1 MSMTVDPSTERA
13 ACSGVRLSA
22 SKFWLSRVV
31 RNWVGRFYMQF
42 AGVEAPA
49 ETALNGK
56 QTGDGRAVRVKLPFM
71 EVTFCSRA
79 RTRSRI
85 RSFFEGL
92 ANPGI
97 KQQHDSSPF

>member
-1 MSMTVDPSTERA
+1 
-13 ACSGVRLSA
+13 
-22 SKFWLSRVV
+22 
-31 RNWVGRFYMQF
+31 MQF

-97 KQQHDSSPF
+97 KQQHDSSPFSCFRGGHLITYQSRCSFHS